1 MAQGRK
7 TAVVIKLTDEE
18 RVELESWQRR
28 TTIAAG
34 LAMRGRI
41 ILLLA
46 AGESFAAVSRAVG
59 VQRPRVYKW
68 AKRFLKDRIDGL
80 SDRPGRGRKAFFPAG
95 GGRASGQVRL

>member
-7 TAVVIKLTDEE
+7 TAVVIELTDEE
-18 RVELESWQRR
+18 RRELQSWQRR

-41 ILLLA
+41 ILRLA
-46 AGESFAAVSRAVG
+46 AGESFAAVSRVVG

-95 GGRASGQVRL
+95 GGRASGQDGL